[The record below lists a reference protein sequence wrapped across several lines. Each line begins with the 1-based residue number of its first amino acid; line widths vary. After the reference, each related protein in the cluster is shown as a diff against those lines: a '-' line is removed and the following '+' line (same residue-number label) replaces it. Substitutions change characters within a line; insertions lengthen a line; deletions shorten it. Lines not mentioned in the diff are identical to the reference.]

1 MPSPIIRSIETVT
14 DDSVTVGAVTTVIL
28 AANSRRVNAVF
39 VNDSNE
45 VIYLARGNAA
55 VLNEGIR
62 LNASGGSYEINDDNL
77 YLGAVNGICA
87 SGQKNI
93 TVSEGI

>member
-62 LNASGGSYEINDDNL
+62 LNASGGSFEINDDNL
-77 YLGAVNGICA
+77 YLGAINGICA